1 LKVLPLAPFRSVL
14 KLERRVSHEGMV
26 SVGGNLYR
34 VPDATRKRT
43 VEVHTFANEVQI
55 FDDGDGHPAI
65 QSLPPHFSID
75 CSTMPS
81 SSRSKARATTC
92 ANMPISCRSTFAP
105 RLSSTHQS
113 RHRRCGVA
121 VGHPKMDLSMIISP
135 VDHRNH
141 LPEEFY
147 FGTSEEN

>member
-55 FDDGDGHPAI
+55 FDDGDGDPAI

-92 ANMPISCRSTFAP
+92 ANIAHLMPEHLRSKALINTP
-105 RLSSTHQS
+105 IPTPPL
-113 RHRRCGVA
+113 RRRGRP
-121 VGHPKMDLSMIISP
+121 PKNGPLD
-135 VDHRNH
+135 DH
-141 LPEEFY
+141 LA
-147 FGTSEEN
+147 G